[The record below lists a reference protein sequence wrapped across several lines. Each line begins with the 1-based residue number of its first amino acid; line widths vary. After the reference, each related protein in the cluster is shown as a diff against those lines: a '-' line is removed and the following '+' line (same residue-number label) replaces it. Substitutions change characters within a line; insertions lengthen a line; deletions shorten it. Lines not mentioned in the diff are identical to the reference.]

1 MYRYVNLQVQNRR
14 VLLTGVVPE
23 QAMRTTAAELAWRVD
38 DVREVI
44 NEIKVVDERND
55 VAAYAQDSWIAAQL
69 KTKLLFDSEIASIN
83 YSIEVVRGVI
93 YLIGIARSEAELSR
107 ALDHARNLANV
118 AEVVSYVEVQPPGER
133 NDDDGADTQEADA
146 A

>member
-1 MYRYVNLQVQNRR
+1 
-14 VLLTGVVPE
+14 
-23 QAMRTTAAELAWRVD
+23 
-38 DVREVI
+38 
-44 NEIKVVDERND
+44 
-55 VAAYAQDSWIAAQL
+55 
-69 KTKLLFDSEIASIN
+69 
-83 YSIEVVRGVI
+83 VVRGVI